1 MSYLKQQQADKI
13 SYLEE
18 ALKRQVCFAEYKQ
31 HSFSGPGLFSSPH
44 SQRACLPQAA
54 WCWTQIDFPS
64 IGKLLSKQLDE
75 AQQTNPRLRTYLDF
89 KTEPQECNNV

>member
-44 SQRACLPQAA
+44 PQRACLPQAA
-54 WCWTQIDFPS
+54 WCWTQIDFPLE
-64 IGKLLSKQLDE
+64 IPKHWQLDE